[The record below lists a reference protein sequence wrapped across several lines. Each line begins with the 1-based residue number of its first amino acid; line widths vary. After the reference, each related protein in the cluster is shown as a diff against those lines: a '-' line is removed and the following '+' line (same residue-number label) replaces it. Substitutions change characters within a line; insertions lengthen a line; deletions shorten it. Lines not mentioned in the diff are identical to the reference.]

1 MKVLR
6 LGAYHYPEITAGSH
20 LIDDLFEGLANEGI
34 NVSVYV
40 PSPSRGVDKEIRN
53 QYKNPAILIFY

>member
-20 LIDDLFEGLANEGI
+20 LIDDLFEGFANEGI
-34 NVSVYV
+34 YVSVYV
-40 PSPSRGVDKEIRN
+40 PMPSRGISNEVRN
-53 QYKNPAILIFY
+53 AYKNRKIR